1 MKMKN
6 QETKCSELQELTY
19 TELRNTNGGGLL
31 VFAFLAG
38 MALAYYEKR
47 IKE

>member
-1 MKMKN
+1 MKN
-6 QETKCSELQELTY
+6 QETKFSDFQELTY
-19 TELRNTNGGGLL
+19 NELHNTNGGGLL

-38 MALAYYEKR
+38 MAVAYYEKR